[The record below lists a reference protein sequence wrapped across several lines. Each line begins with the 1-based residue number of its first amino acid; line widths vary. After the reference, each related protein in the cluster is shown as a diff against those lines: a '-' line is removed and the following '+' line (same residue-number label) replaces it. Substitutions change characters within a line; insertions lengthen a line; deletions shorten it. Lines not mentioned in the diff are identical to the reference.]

1 MPFFVYFSSFMAKIP
16 KSAVFFLL
24 CCCVLYDKYAKNS
37 FFRGVFCFFLYI
49 YYYKKERVCARVCLD
64 GHFFVGGAMMIV
76 SLRTREYII
85 KNTMSLSAMPI
96 GPAGTL
102 FLCNQKHEPNTAML
116 SAHASALASRL
127 V

>member
-49 YYYKKERVCARVCLD
+49 LFKKERVCARICLD